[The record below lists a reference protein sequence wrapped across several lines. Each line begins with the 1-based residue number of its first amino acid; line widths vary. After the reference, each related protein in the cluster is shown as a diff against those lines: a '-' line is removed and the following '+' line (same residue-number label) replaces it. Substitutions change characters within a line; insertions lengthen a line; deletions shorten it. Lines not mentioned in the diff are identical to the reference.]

1 MALGS
6 VGSPEPAGLK
16 GDSVSVVCGYRVGG
30 VFAREKE
37 TE

>member
-16 GDSVSVVCGYRVGG
+16 GDSVSVVCGYRVGC
-30 VFAREKE
+30 VSVRVD
-37 TE
+37 